1 MLFVVEKKYAVIQ
14 ASRIKPD
21 PTGNGLFDV
30 KVKKQWYQVIV
41 IGSGSKIKC
50 EKRAKRLE
58 KSLTTDVSTDADDD
72 DDDDDNDKENDG
84 DDEDLEFDADVS
96 SVAKNVD
103 KVVNRL
109 TKSAS
114 TMSIADDYVATLN
127 PISVLSYQQNL
138 FDLGDALKGSCK
150 Q

>member
-1 MLFVVEKKYAVIQ
+1 MVEKKYVVIQ

-21 PTGNGLFDV
+21 PTGYGLFDV
-30 KVKKQWYQVIV
+30 RVKKQWYQVIV

-58 KSLTTDVSTDADDD
+58 KSLTTDVSTDDDD
-72 DDDDDNDKENDG
+72 DDDEDNYKENDG
-84 DDEDLEFDADVS
+84 DDEVLEIDADVS

>member
-1 MLFVVEKKYAVIQ
+1 MVEKKYVVIQ

-21 PTGNGLFDV
+21 PTGYGLFDV
-30 KVKKQWYQVIV
+30 RVKKQWYQVIV

-58 KSLTTDVSTDADDD
+58 KSLTTDVSTDDDD
-72 DDDDDNDKENDG
+72 DDDEDNDKENDG
-84 DDEDLEFDADVS
+84 DDKVLEIDADVS
-96 SVAKNVD
+96 GVAKNVD

>member
-1 MLFVVEKKYAVIQ
+1 VLFVVEKKYVVIQ

-21 PTGNGLFDV
+21 PTGYGLFDV
-30 KVKKQWYQVIV
+30 RVKKQWYQVIV

-58 KSLTTDVSTDADDD
+58 KSLTTDVSTDDDD
-72 DDDDDNDKENDG
+72 DDDEDNDKENDG
-84 DDEDLEFDADVS
+84 DDKVLEIDADVS
-96 SVAKNVD
+96 GVAKNVD